1 MVQKNSI
8 KPKIVC
14 IGGPTGVGKTR
25 LAITLANLFDGEI
38 VSCDSIA
45 IYKHLN
51 IGSAKPTQEEQ
62 QQAKHYLIDIRE
74 PFEEFSVAEYMQEAK
89 KVISDIL
96 SRGKLPIVVGGTGLY
111 MKGLLFSLDLGHTDK
126 SEEIREKYNQI
137 LAEKGGEYLL
147 EKLRQIDPISA
158 EKLHEKDV
166 NRIVRALEIFELTGK
181 RKSDIKTELKSEYD
195 YKLILLTDDRKVLY
209 DRINLRVDK
218 MLEMGLEDEVRG
230 LIENNKLT
238 RDNQSM
244 SGIGYKEFFDYF
256 DGKISREELIY
267 QIKQNSRH
275 YAKRQLTWFKAMP
288 NVEMYDCN
296 KMQVIVEN
304 VKSFLGK

>member
-1 MVQKNSI
+1 
-8 KPKIVC
+8 
-14 IGGPTGVGKTR
+14 
-25 LAITLANLFDGEI
+25 
-38 VSCDSIA
+38 
-45 IYKHLN
+45 
-51 IGSAKPTQEEQ
+51 
-62 QQAKHYLIDIRE
+62 
-74 PFEEFSVAEYMQEAK
+74 
-89 KVISDIL
+89 
-96 SRGKLPIVVGGTGLY
+96 

-256 DGKISREELIY
+256 DGKISREDLIY

-304 VKSFLGK
+304 VKSFLEGTNN

>member
-1 MVQKNSI
+1 M
-8 KPKIVC
+8 C